1 MGREKNEP
9 RSCLWQLVLSFYHA
23 RTQRTVEYTRVEL
36 SVVTGSPGNV
46 FPFPIVSF
54 GLACS
59 PSLRS
64 WAPIVPRM
72 IRRCLLLLAL
82 CLIAFVA
89 GSGSACVAA
98 PQDVVSGS
106 DPVSQPAAQAGPDTT
121 RRGIVWDPPSAP
133 AAALQALDRISA
145 TGADAVRLLQVPP
158 DTVFAHADSLG
169 LSLFVDLPVAHAS
182 ASALS
187 DSLHAAEPVL
197 DRLMRLASRHEALQ
211 SIGLAHLTDTT
222 VPTACET
229 LSRWSEQV
237 TAESQL
243 DTYYVTPF
251 TPTADRCRDAV
262 NRVLL
267 DLRGR
272 RAPIEQWQS
281 WTDAAPEV
289 GIGALGTWTR
299 PGAASGLQVPNSAE
313 RQARYLENALSS
325 LLEAAPTAPSIVFV
339 HRWRDA
345 ETPLLSSRRY
355 GLHTGAGTARPA
367 ARVVDGLFTGS
378 QGVFAFPAGTA
389 PARTPYGLLLLGWGL
404 VIILAGLYVGR
415 PFVRQTIR
423 RYFGAHGFYRDAIRK
438 GRELEPGATAVVLST
453 ATVALGL
460 TSVSAARSAATLAST
475 EQLLAAVPEGLRSV
489 FVFGVEHPAGTGL
502 VLGGAVLWLLLL
514 WMTALIVVARQQ
526 GTFSLSQGLM
536 LVTWPCWPIVPA
548 LPLALVA
555 HDQPPV
561 SGPVLVVGLLCASV
575 AAMAYFTLRVL
586 WDYRAI
592 TGRAWTVV
600 APLGLLSP
608 PVLAVLLTVALVVLS
623 DVPLRFLWRL
633 ATLT

>member
-1 MGREKNEP
+1 
-9 RSCLWQLVLSFYHA
+9 
-23 RTQRTVEYTRVEL
+23 
-36 SVVTGSPGNV
+36 
-46 FPFPIVSF
+46 
-54 GLACS
+54 
-59 PSLRS
+59 
-64 WAPIVPRM
+64 M
-72 IRRCLLLLAL
+72 IRRCLLLLVL

-89 GSGSACVAA
+89 GSGSACLATPRAIV
-98 PQDVVSGS
+98 PESE
-106 DPVSQPAAQAGPDTT
+106 PVSPPSEQAVPDTT
-121 RRGIVWDPPSAP
+121 RRGIVWEPPP
-133 AAALQALDRISA
+133 TPEAAAQTLDRIA
-145 TGADAVRLLQVPP
+145 TTGADAVRLLQVPP

-169 LSLFVDLPVAHAS
+169 LSLYVDLPVAHVS

-211 SIGLAHLTDTT
+211 SIGLAHHTDTT

-229 LSRWSEQV
+229 LSRWSERV
-237 TAESQL
+237 ATESEL

-251 TPTADRCRDAV
+251 TPATDRCRDAA

-272 RAPIEQWQS
+272 QAPVEQWHS
-281 WTDAAPEV
+281 WADAAPEV

-299 PGAASGLQVPNSAE
+299 PSAAAGLQVPHSAE
-313 RQARYLENALSS
+313 RQARYLEKALPP
-325 LLEAAPTAPSIVFV
+325 LLEAAPPAPSIVFV
-339 HRWRDA
+339 YRWRDA

-355 GLHTGAGTARPA
+355 GLHTATGTARPA
-367 ARVVDGLFTGS
+367 ARVVGRLFTGS
-378 QGVFAFPAGTA
+378 QHVFAFPTGTA
-389 PARTPYGLLLLGWGL
+389 PANTPYGLLLLGWGL

-423 RYFGAHGFYRDAIRK
+423 RYFGAHGFYRDSIRE

-460 TSVSAARSAATLAST
+460 TGVSAARSAAVLPST
-475 EQLLAAVPEGLRSV
+475 ERLLAAVPEGLRSV
-489 FVFGVEHPAGTGL
+489 LVFGVEHPAGTGL

-514 WMTALIVVARQQ
+514 WMTALIVVARRQ
-526 GTFSLSQGLM
+526 GSFSLSQGLM
-536 LVTWPCWPIVPA
+536 LITWPCWPILPA

-592 TGRAWTVV
+592 TGRSWTIV

-608 PVLAVLLTVALVVLS
+608 PVLVFFLTAVFVVLN